1 MVDLPPG
8 PGDLL
13 FVGFFQRIQIPDLVL
28 QPKFLPYLG
37 ISEGGH
43 HVLEGRLRGVEG
55 IVEGPVADIPPHDLI
70 DELDLSPGPIIG
82 RILEEIREAQAT
94 GLINDKEAALELAR
108 KIKSD
113 G

>member
-1 MVDLPPG
+1 VVRV
-8 PGDLL
+8 L
-13 FVGFFQRIQIPDLVL
+13 FQAWWEHPQESVSPAPLVT
-28 QPKFLPYLG
+28 G
-37 ISEGGH
+37 
-43 HVLEGRLRGVEG
+43 
-55 IVEGPVADIPPHDLI
+55 HDLI